1 MCFFSDLST
10 IPDAAIESNDSL
22 QHQPFSVVDGCPIL
36 AEGGLN
42 KEDVDDSEKFVP
54 KCDSR
59 FL

>member
-1 MCFFSDLST
+1 MLFFCDLST
-10 IPDAAIESNDSL
+10 ISDAAIESNDSL

-36 AEGGLN
+36 TEGGLN

-54 KCDSR
+54 KCNPL